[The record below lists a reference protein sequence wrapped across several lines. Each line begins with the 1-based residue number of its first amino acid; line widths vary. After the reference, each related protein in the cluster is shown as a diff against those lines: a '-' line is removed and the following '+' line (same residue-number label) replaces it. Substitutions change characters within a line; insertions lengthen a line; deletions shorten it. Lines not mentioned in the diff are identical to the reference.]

1 MNFYCTSFETENV
14 SFGLPEKASAN
25 LGLFVYFANKKF
37 FILRLLLGTSGNI
50 IIEHVRRRGLVRP
63 FAKTE

>member
-1 MNFYCTSFETENV
+1 MIFSD
-14 SFGLPEKASAN
+14 SASGAAIIAEKASADG
-25 LGLFVYFANKKF
+25 GLFVYFANKKF